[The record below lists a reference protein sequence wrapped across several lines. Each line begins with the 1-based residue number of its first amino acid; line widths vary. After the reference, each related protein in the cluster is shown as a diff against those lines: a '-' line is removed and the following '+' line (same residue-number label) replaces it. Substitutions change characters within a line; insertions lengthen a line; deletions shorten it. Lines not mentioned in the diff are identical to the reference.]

1 MISFNNMNSKSVVSV
16 IITTKNEQDV
26 IENLLKSLKN
36 QTYKKLEIILVDN
49 NSSDLTVK
57 IAKKYGIKVFTFG
70 PERSTQ
76 RNFGAKKSKGKYLLF
91 LDADMELSPSVIKE
105 CVKVAQEDQVS
116 GIVIP
121 EVSVAKNFWERV
133 KAYERSFY
141 NEEGDIVT
149 DAARFFLKKVFLKA
163 GGYDESI
170 TGPEDWDLPENIK
183 ALGYRMNR
191 INSVI
196 YHRERITS
204 IFNLA
209 RKKYYYGLKTY
220 RYLKKHNISPVSA
233 KTIFFLRPI
242 FYKNWGKI
250 AMNPFLS
257 LSLIFMLTLELIA
270 GGTGYFIGRIT
281 NK

>member
-1 MISFNNMNSKSVVSV
+1 MNSKSVVSV